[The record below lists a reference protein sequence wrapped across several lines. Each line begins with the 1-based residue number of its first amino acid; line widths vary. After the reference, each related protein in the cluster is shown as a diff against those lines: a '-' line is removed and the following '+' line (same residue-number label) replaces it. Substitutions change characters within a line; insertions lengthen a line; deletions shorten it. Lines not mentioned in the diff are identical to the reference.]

1 MFFLRLISWVVLVT
15 LFLFSVLMKNSNG
28 LLLFTIM
35 AALGV
40 FGVICEACTMLQN
53 TGRHAYKVSSAIIA
67 TIMVVFVMRGA
78 DITNIFLMITL
89 FIMFNWII
97 LLFSG
102 LDESVLDKVINSAA
116 ITFMLTVPMMCIGLI
131 YTIGE
136 GDTYMGRN
144 YLLYLI
150 IVTKIGDTAAYIVGT
165 LSNKI
170 LKGKNHK
177 IVPMISPKKS
187 WEGTIG
193 GLILSTLLSV
203 IFWFILIDNDVSA
216 ANIITPIIAG
226 ALLFIGGFSGDL
238 VESVFKRICKVK
250 DSAKIFP
257 GMGGVFDVVDSLIFN
272 APIFYFFLKVFIIK
286 EG

>member
-1 MFFLRLISWVVLVT
+1 MFFLRSISFVILVT

-28 LLLFTIM
+28 LLLFTVM

-67 TIMVVFVMRGA
+67 TIMVIFVMRGA
-78 DITNIFLMITL
+78 DITTVFMMITL

-102 LDESVLDKVINSAA
+102 LNELVLDKVINSAA

-136 GDTYMGRN
+136 GGDYMGRN

-177 IVPMISPKKS
+177 IVPDISPKKS

-193 GLILSTLLSV
+193 GLIISTLFSI
-203 IFWFILIDNDVSA
+203 IFWLILIDNHVSA
-216 ANIITPIIAG
+216 ANITIPVIAG
-226 ALLFIGGFSGDL
+226 LLLFIGGFCGDL

-250 DSAKIFP
+250 DSAQIFP

-272 APIFYFFLKVFIIK
+272 APIFYFFLKVFIIQQS
-286 EG
+286 

>member
-1 MFFLRLISWVVLVT
+1 
-15 LFLFSVLMKNSNG
+15 MKNSNG

-78 DITNIFLMITL
+78 DITTIFLMITL

-272 APIFYFFLKVFIIK
+272 APIFYFFLKVFIIDK
-286 EG
+286 